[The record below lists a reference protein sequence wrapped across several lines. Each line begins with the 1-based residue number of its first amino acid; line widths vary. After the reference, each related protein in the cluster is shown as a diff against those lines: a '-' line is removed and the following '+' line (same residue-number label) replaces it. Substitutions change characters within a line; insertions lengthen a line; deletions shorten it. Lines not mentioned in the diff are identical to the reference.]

1 MDGLFNWDFPNFFS
15 DLQKNDKQSF
25 YENLLGGK

>member
-25 YENLLGGK
+25 YENLHW